1 MGYPRVKNE
10 TRLLPITSSGLGR
23 AYPWVKSH
31 THTRVH
37 RIGYPQIPGPIGK
50 IAIPSGDGVVGAT
63 GMEDGGSASS
73 FKFDQEKL
81 HSNRYLKLIWCNR

>member
-1 MGYPRVKNE
+1 MGYQRVKNE
-10 TRLLPITSSGLGR
+10 TRILPKTSLGFGR
-23 AYPWVKSH
+23 ACPWVKSH
-31 THTRVH
+31 IHARAH
-37 RIGYPQIPGPIGK
+37 RPMGK